1 MNVVVS
7 TSVVQLSW
15 GRTLSLGLDAISL
28 WCSTER
34 TLSGRFVSPAALQFL
49 FVSPLCFQKA
59 QSFCELIFA
68 LFVPRIY
75 SLSSLSAISEQIG
88 ESPVCDVS

>member
-49 FVSPLCFQKA
+49 LFHRFVSKRHSPFVNQFLHYLFQG
-59 QSFCELIFA
+59 FT
-68 LFVPRIY
+68 LFPH
-75 SLSSLSAISEQIG
+75 
-88 ESPVCDVS
+88 

>member
-1 MNVVVS
+1 MVFLRNECSFHVRGAAVLE
-7 TSVVQLSW
+7 TD
-15 GRTLSLGLDAISL
+15 SLGLDAISL

-49 FVSPLCFQKA
+49 LFHRIVSKRHSPFV
-59 QSFCELIFA
+59 FA

-75 SLSSLSAISEQIG
+75 SSSSAIPERIG

>member
-7 TSVVQLSW
+7 TSEVKLSW
-15 GRTLSLGLDAISL
+15 GRNLFLGLDAISL

-49 FVSPLCFQKA
+49 LFHGLCFQKA
-59 QSFCELIFA
+59 QSSCELIFA
-68 LFVPRIY
+68 LFVPRMY
-75 SLSSLSAISEQIG
+75 SLSSLSAISERIG